1 MTNFG
6 PNQFDSFKA
15 LKAYFEDVMITTG
28 ENHPLK
34 AVIRDG
40 LMARD
45 YTDRKA
51 LLDAH
56 ASPSLSTD
64 FARADPDVTEARKL
78 SSEMNKSFWD
88 TLGKRFP
95 MAFDTYGLGPEFCE
109 ENDPNAYAK
118 MAALLEANI
127 GNYRLFLEGDA
138 QAIAALDYIEN
149 TLLPAMREHAPI
161 ADIDACLFDARIE
174 EARAE
179 LFTQDTMPGGAE
191 YFRPIP
197 EADWH

>member
-1 MTNFG
+1 MTSFG
-6 PNQFDSFKA
+6 PNQFDSFEA
-15 LKAYFEDVMITTG
+15 LKAYFEEVMITTG
-28 ENHPLK
+28 ESHPLK
-34 AVIRDG
+34 EFIRDG

-64 FARADPDVTEARKL
+64 FARTDPDVTEARKL

-95 MAFDTYGLGPEFCE
+95 MAFDTYGLGSEFCE

-118 MAALLEANI
+118 MVVLLEANV

-138 QAIAALDYIEN
+138 KALVALGYIER
-149 TLLPAMREHAPI
+149 TLLPAMREHAPVE
-161 ADIDACLFDARIE
+161 DIDARIE
-174 EARAE
+174 QARAE
-179 LFTQDTMPGGAE
+179 LFTQETMPGGAE

-197 EADWH
+197 EADWS